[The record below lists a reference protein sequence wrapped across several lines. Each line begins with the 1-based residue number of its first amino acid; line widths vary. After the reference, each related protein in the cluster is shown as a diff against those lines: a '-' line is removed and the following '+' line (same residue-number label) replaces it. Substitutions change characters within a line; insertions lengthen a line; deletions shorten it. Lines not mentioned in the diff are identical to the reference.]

1 MFLSISQI
9 VLIFVGLAL
18 LFLSFVA
25 ASDMVALGAMNASMF
40 AFIFA
45 HLSRIEQKV
54 DAIYEELM
62 AYEIVEDG
70 SQDE

>member
-9 VLIFVGLAL
+9 VLIIVGLAL
-18 LFLSFVA
+18 LFLSFIA

-45 HLSRIEQKV
+45 HLSRIEQKA

-62 AYEIVEDG
+62 AYEIVEEG
-70 SQDE
+70 VKDE